1 MTLRTEMRAILDSPI
16 PEDGVEL
23 RQLLGR
29 ADEAL
34 RRSVFGIREAK
45 SKETA
50 LEVLLLP
57 KKLRRRRIELFGE
70 VKNGR

>member
-1 MTLRTEMRAILDSPI
+1 MTPRTEMRAILDSPV
-16 PEDGVEL
+16 PEDGEQL
-23 RQLLGR
+23 RMLLMR

>member
-1 MTLRTEMRAILDSPI
+1 MRLRAEMQALLDSPI
-16 PEDGVEL
+16 PEDGKQL

-45 SKETA
+45 STETA
-50 LEVLLLP
+50 MEVLRLHQR
-57 KKLRRRRIELFGE
+57 LRRKRIELFGE
-70 VKNGR
+70 LKNGR